1 MNRLTL
7 ICIAILVTA
16 CDMGPRRG
24 VVKESIDAEMK
35 QATENRK
42 AATPEAVQQA
52 LLPPLATGAPTKPRE
67 QRFDLNVANAPAGQ
81 VFMAIV
87 SGTRYSMVVHPEVTG
102 AVSVNLKD
110 VTVGEALEA
119 LRELYGYEYKV
130 QGNRIF
136 IHPISMQSRV
146 FQVNYLTSL
155 RQGRSNTRVASGSI
169 VGTTTQP
176 AAATPGQP
184 QPVTPGT
191 TSTPTLD
198 GSLVSTSSRS
208 DFWGDLEAAIKAI
221 IGGGQGGRSV
231 VISPQ
236 AGLLVVR
243 AMPRELREVEDFLR
257 ASRIT
262 VERQVML
269 EAKILEVRLSEGAQA
284 GINWA
289 AFNKHGDHGF
299 SVGADPTRFNVPGST
314 LPGVRAGSIATTTDS
329 TTGVVT
335 ASTLGQVLAR
345 PFGGG
350 ILGLAFQTGS
360 FAALLSFLETQG
372 SVQVLSSPRIAT
384 LNNQKAVLKV
394 GTDEFFVT
402 NVTTTSSTSGTTTTT
417 SPTITV
423 QPFFSGIALDVTPQ
437 IDEDGNIILH
447 VRPSVSTI
455 TEKTKNIDLGTLGTF
470 TLPLAS
476 SAINESDTIVRVGDG
491 NVVAIGGL
499 MQQTQTDGSS
509 KVPGIGEIASGLGGI
524 FKHGEKSL
532 TKRELVVL
540 IKPTVI
546 HSDKQWQEDVDRT
559 RQRFQGMV
567 PPEPARPPAQ

>member
-1 MNRLTL
+1 MNRLIL
-7 ICIAILVTA
+7 ICIALLLTA

-24 VVKESIDAEMK
+24 IVKESIDAEMK
-35 QATENRK
+35 QAAENRK
-42 AATPEAVQQA
+42 AAPPDAVQQA
-52 LLPPLATGAPTKPRE
+52 LMSPLGTAAPGKPRE
-67 QRFDLNVANAPAGQ
+67 QRFDLNVSNAPANQ

-87 SGTRYSMVVHPEVTG
+87 SGTRYSMIVHPEVTG

-110 VTVGEALEA
+110 VTIGEALDA
-119 LRELYGYEYKV
+119 LRELYGYEYKL

-136 IHPISMQSRV
+136 IHPVSMQSRV

-155 RQGRSNTRVASGSI
+155 RQGRSNTRVTSGSI
-169 VGTTTQP
+169 TTANPAGTNP
-176 AAATPGQP
+176 AAAAGSQP
-184 QPVTPGT
+184 LPTGAS
-191 TSTPTLD
+191 STQSLD
-198 GSLVSTSSRS
+198 GSMVTTSNRS
-208 DFWGDLEAAIKAI
+208 DFWSELETAIKAI

-243 AMPRELREVEDFLR
+243 AMPGELRDVENFLR
-257 ASRIT
+257 ASRVT

-269 EAKILEVRLSEGAQA
+269 EAKILEVQLSEGAQA

-299 SVGADPTRFNVPGST
+299 SVGADPERFNVPGSS
-314 LPGVRAGSIATTTDS
+314 LPGVRPGSIATTA
-329 TTGVVT
+329 G
-335 ASTLGQVLAR
+335 AAATLGQVLAR
-345 PFGGG
+345 PFGG

-360 FAALLSFLETQG
+360 FAALLSFLDTQG

-384 LNNQKAVLKV
+384 INNQKAVLKV

-402 NVTTTSSTSGTTTTT
+402 NVTTTSSTTGSSTTT
-417 SPTITV
+417 SPSITV

-447 VRPSVSTI
+447 VRPSVSSV
-455 TEKTKNIDLGTLGTF
+455 TEKTKNLDLGTLGTF

-476 SAINESDTIVRVGDG
+476 SAINESDTIVRVRDG

-499 MQQTQTDGSS
+499 MQQTQNDGTS
-509 KVPGIGEIASGLGGI
+509 KVPGVGDVASGLGGL
-524 FKHGEKSL
+524 FRHGNKSL

-546 HSDKQWQEDVDRT
+546 HSDKQWQEDLERT
-559 RQRFQGMV
+559 RDRFQGMV
-567 PPEPARPPAQ
+567 PPEPRQAQGQ

>member
-1 MNRLTL
+1 MNRLML
-7 ICIAILVTA
+7 ICVAILLTA

-35 QATENRK
+35 QAAVNRK
-42 AATPEAVQQA
+42 TAPPDAVQQA
-52 LLPPLATGAPTKPRE
+52 LMSPLGAAAPGKPRE
-67 QRFDLNVANAPAGQ
+67 QRFDLNVSNAPASQ
-81 VFMAIV
+81 VFMAIA
-87 SGTRYSMVVHPEVTG
+87 SGTRYSMIVHPEVTG

-110 VTVGEALEA
+110 VSIGEALDA

-136 IHPISMQSRV
+136 IHPVSMQSRV

-155 RQGRSNTRVASGSI
+155 RQGRSNTRVTSGSI
-169 VGTTTQP
+169 TTANPAGSSPAATAGGQTQPVPTGAPTTQ
-176 AAATPGQP
+176 
-184 QPVTPGT
+184 
-191 TSTPTLD
+191 TLD
-198 GSLVSTSSRS
+198 GSLVSTSNRS
-208 DFWGDLEAAIKAI
+208 DFWGELETAIKAI
-221 IGGGQGGRSV
+221 IGGAQGGRSV

-243 AMPRELREVEDFLR
+243 AMPGELREVENFLR
-257 ASRIT
+257 ASRVT

-269 EAKILEVRLSEGAQA
+269 EAKILEVQLSEGAQA

-289 AFNKHGDHGF
+289 GFNKHGDHGF
-299 SVGADPTRFNVPGST
+299 SVGADPDLFNVPGSS
-314 LPGVRAGSIATTTDS
+314 LPGVRPGSIATTA
-329 TTGVVT
+329 GA
-335 ASTLGQVLAR
+335 ASTLGQVLAK

-360 FAALLSFLETQG
+360 FAALLSFLDTQG

-384 LNNQKAVLKV
+384 INNQKAVLKV

-402 NVTTTSSTSGTTTTT
+402 NVTTTSSTTGSSTTT
-417 SPTITV
+417 SPSITV

-447 VRPSVSTI
+447 VRPSVSQV
-455 TEKTKNIDLGTLGTF
+455 TEKTKNLDLGTLGTF

-476 SAINESDTIVRVGDG
+476 SAINESDTIVRVRDG

-499 MQQTQTDGSS
+499 MQQTQTDGTS
-509 KVPGIGEIASGLGGI
+509 KVPGVGDVASGLGGL
-524 FKHGEKSL
+524 FRHGNKSL

-546 HSDKQWQEDVDRT
+546 HSDRQWQDDLERT
-559 RQRFQGMV
+559 RDRFQGMV
-567 PPEPARPPAQ
+567 PPEPRQVQSQ

>member
-1 MNRLTL
+1 MNRLIL
-7 ICIAILVTA
+7 ICAATLLTA

-35 QATENRK
+35 QAAENRK
-42 AATPEAVQQA
+42 AAPPDAVQQA
-52 LLPPLATGAPTKPRE
+52 LMPPLGAVAPGKPRE
-67 QRFDLNVANAPAGQ
+67 QRFDLNVSNAPASQ

-87 SGTRYSMVVHPEVTG
+87 SGTRYSMVVHPEVSGT
-102 AVSVNLKD
+102 VSVNLKD
-110 VTVGEALEA
+110 VTIGEALDA
-119 LRELYGYEYKV
+119 LRELYGYEYRL

-136 IHPISMQSRV
+136 IHPVSMQSRV

-155 RQGRSNTRVASGSI
+155 RLGRSNTRVSSGSI
-169 VGTTTQP
+169 VNTTGSTASSSGTSGGASQGAQSGTPSTQ
-176 AAATPGQP
+176 A
-184 QPVTPGT
+184 
-191 TSTPTLD
+191 LD
-198 GSLVSTSSRS
+198 GSLVTTSNRS
-208 DFWGDLEAAIKAI
+208 DFWGEIEGAIKAI
-221 IGGGQGGRSV
+221 IGGGEGGRSV

-243 AMPRELREVEDFLR
+243 AMPRELRDVENFLR
-257 ASRIT
+257 ASRVT

-269 EAKILEVRLSEGAQA
+269 EAKILEVQLSEGAQA

-289 AFNKHGDHGF
+289 GFNKHGDHGF
-299 SVGADPTRFNVPGST
+299 SVGADPNRFNVPGSS
-314 LPGVRAGSIATTTDS
+314 LPGVRSGSIATSTDA

-345 PFGGG
+345 PFGG

-384 LNNQKAVLKV
+384 INNQKAVLKV

-402 NVTTTSSTSGTTTTT
+402 NVTTTSSTSGSTTTT
-417 SPTITV
+417 SPSITV

-447 VRPSVSTI
+447 VRPSVSSI

-476 SAINESDTIVRVGDG
+476 SAINESDTIVRVSDG

-499 MQQTQTDGSS
+499 MQQTQNDGTS
-509 KVPGIGEIASGLGGI
+509 KVPGIGDVPGVGSF
-524 FKHGEKSL
+524 FKHGNKTL

-546 HSDKQWQEDVDRT
+546 HSDKQWQDDLDRT
-559 RQRFQGMV
+559 RERFQGMV
-567 PPEPARPPAQ
+567 PPEPRQAQ

>member
-1 MNRLTL
+1 MTDRERAMNRLIL
-7 ICIAILVTA
+7 ICIALLVAA

-24 VVKESIDAEMK
+24 IVKESIDSELK
-35 QATENRK
+35 QATENRR
-42 AATPEAVQQA
+42 AAPPEAVQQA
-52 LLPPLATGAPTKPRE
+52 LMSPLAAGAPGKPRE
-67 QRFDLNVANAPAGQ
+67 QRFDLNVSNAPASQ
-81 VFMAIV
+81 VFMAIA
-87 SGTRYSMVVHPEVTG
+87 SGTRYSMVVHPEVSG

-110 VTVGEALEA
+110 VTIGEALDA

-136 IHPISMQSRV
+136 IHPVSMQSRV

-155 RQGRSNTRVASGSI
+155 RQGRSNTRVTSGSI
-169 VGTTTQP
+169 TTSGTSQ
-176 AAATPGQP
+176 AATPGGQP
-184 QPVTPGT
+184 QPTG
-191 TSTPTLD
+191 TPTTQPLD
-198 GSLVSTSSRS
+198 GSLVSTSNRS
-208 DFWGDLEAAIKAI
+208 DFWSELETAIKAI
-221 IGGGQGGRSV
+221 IGGAQGGRSV

-243 AMPRELREVEDFLR
+243 AMPAELREVENFLR
-257 ASRIT
+257 ASRVT

-269 EAKILEVRLSEGAQA
+269 EAKILEVQLSEGAQA

-299 SVGADPTRFNVPGST
+299 SVGADPDRFNVPGSSR
-314 LPGVRAGSIATTTDS
+314 PGVRPGSIATTA
-329 TTGVVT
+329 G
-335 ASTLGQVLAR
+335 AAATLGQVLAK
-345 PFGGG
+345 PLGGG

-360 FAALLSFLETQG
+360 FAALLSFLDTQG

-384 LNNQKAVLKV
+384 INNQKAVLKV

-402 NVTTTSSTSGTTTTT
+402 NVTTTSSTTGSSTTT

-423 QPFFSGIALDVTPQ
+423 QPFYSGIALDVTPQ

-447 VRPSVSTI
+447 VRPSVSQV
-455 TEKTKNIDLGTLGTF
+455 TEKTKNLDLGTLGTF

-476 SAINESDTIVRVGDG
+476 SAINESDTIVRVRDG

-499 MQQTQTDGSS
+499 MQQTQSDGTS
-509 KVPGIGEIASGLGGI
+509 KVPGVGDVASGLGGI
-524 FKHGEKSL
+524 FKHGNKSL

-546 HSDKQWQEDVDRT
+546 HSDKQWQEDLERT
-559 RQRFQGMV
+559 RDRFQGMV
-567 PPEPARPPAQ
+567 PPEPRQVQGQ